1 MSGKIRLNTRKH
13 LHAAR
18 LRKAADAKAERIE
31 ADTQY
36 RRESDA
42 EMRKM
47 LKGVDLGL
55 IDRS

>member
-1 MSGKIRLNTRKH
+1 MSRKTKLYTRRL
-13 LHAAR
+13 LHRDR
-18 LRKAADAKAERIE
+18 LRREAEAKAERIE

-47 LKGVDLGL
+47 LKGVSLEQFD
-55 IDRS
+55 